1 MFARLQPGALAA
13 ALLSLILAAQAGAAE
28 ILKGDPEAG
37 KTKAVTCGACHGAD
51 GNSPTPSFPK
61 LAGLGE
67 KYLLKQ
73 MKDIRDGRRP
83 VAAMAGQVD
92 NMSDQDLADIAAFY
106 DGQTRTAEVADA
118 GLLDLGRQVYMSGII
133 ERGVAACSG
142 CHSPSGKGN
151 APAGFPALA
160 GQYADYIAQQLV
172 MFRKGYED
180 PSGRVNDGDSM
191 IMRTTA
197 FELSDKEI
205 EAVAN
210 YASGLA
216 Q

>member
-1 MFARLQPGALAA
+1 MLVRNTIRTFVFLLGCGLMVTVQAA
-13 ALLSLILAAQAGAAE
+13 GIIKGDAGAGE
-28 ILKGDPEAG
+28 G
-37 KTKAVTCGACHGAD
+37 KAVTCGACHGAD
-51 GNSPTPSFPK
+51 GNSAVPNFPK

-92 NMSDQDLADIAAFY
+92 NMTDQDLADIAAFY
-106 DGQTRTAEVADA
+106 DAKERTSEMADEDLVA
-118 GLLDLGRQVYMSGII
+118 LGRKVYMSGIM
-133 ERGVAACSG
+133 ERKVAACSG

-151 APAGFPALA
+151 GPAGFPGLA
-160 GQYADYIAQQLV
+160 GQHADYIAAQLK
-172 MFRKGYED
+172 MFRTGYES
-180 PSGRVNDGDSM
+180 PEGRTNDGDSK

-197 FELSDKEI
+197 FELSDLEI
-205 EAVAN
+205 KAVAS
-210 YASGLA
+210 YASGLK

>member
-1 MFARLQPGALAA
+1 MFSRTIVRGCFALVVSALMTASVQAAGVKGDAA
-13 ALLSLILAAQAGAAE
+13 AG
-28 ILKGDPEAG
+28 EA
-37 KTKAVTCGACHGAD
+37 KAVTCGACHGVD
-51 GNSPTPSFPK
+51 GNSVVPTFPK

-83 VAAMAGQVD
+83 VAVMAGQVD

-106 DGQTRTAEVADA
+106 DQKARTSEMADEDLVAM
-118 GLLDLGRQVYMSGII
+118 GRSIYMSGIMD
-133 ERGVAACSG
+133 RKVAACSG
-142 CHSPSGKGN
+142 CHSPTGKGN
-151 APAGFPALA
+151 APGGFPALA
-160 GQYADYIAQQLV
+160 GQHADYIATQLT

-180 PSGRVNDGDSM
+180 PAGRTNDGDSK

-197 FELSDKEI
+197 FESSDLEI
-205 EAVAN
+205 KAVAS
-210 YASGLA
+210 YASGLK

>member
-1 MFARLQPGALAA
+1 MLVRNTIRTFVFLLGCGLMATVQAAGIIKGDAA
-13 ALLSLILAAQAGAAE
+13 AG
-28 ILKGDPEAG
+28 EA
-37 KTKAVTCGACHGAD
+37 KAVTCGACHGVD
-51 GNSPTPSFPK
+51 GNSAVPNFPK

-92 NMSDQDLADIAAFY
+92 NMTDQDLADIAAFY
-106 DGQTRTAEVADA
+106 DAKERTSEMADEDLVA
-118 GLLDLGRQVYMSGII
+118 LGRKVYMSGIM
-133 ERGVAACSG
+133 ERKVAACSG

-151 APAGFPALA
+151 GPAGFPGLA
-160 GQYADYIAQQLV
+160 GQHADYIAAQLK
-172 MFRKGYED
+172 MFRTGYES
-180 PSGRVNDGDSM
+180 PEGRTNDGDSK

-197 FELSDKEI
+197 FELSDLEI
-205 EAVAN
+205 KAVAS
-210 YASGLA
+210 YASGLK

>member
-1 MFARLQPGALAA
+1 MFGRTLAA
-13 ALLSLILAAQAGAAE
+13 VFGVVTLSMVSVSASAAGDAAAG
-28 ILKGDPEAG
+28 EA
-37 KTKAVTCGACHGAD
+37 KAVTCSACHGAD
-51 GNSPTPSFPK
+51 GNSMVPNFPK

-83 VAAMAGQVD
+83 VATMAGQVD
-92 NMSDQDLADIAAFY
+92 NMTDQDLADIAAYF
-106 DGQTRTAEVADA
+106 DAQARSTETANAD
-118 GLLDLGRQVYMSGII
+118 LVDLGRKIYLSGIM
-133 ERGVAACSG
+133 ERKVAACSG
-142 CHSPSGKGN
+142 CHSPSGQGN

-160 GQYADYIAQQLV
+160 GQHADYIAAQLT

-180 PSGRVNDGDSM
+180 PAGRTNDGDSK

-197 FELSDKEI
+197 FGLSDLEI
-205 EAVAN
+205 KAVASF
-210 YASGLA
+210 AAGL

>member
-1 MFARLQPGALAA
+1 MFSRTIVRSCFALVVSALMTASVQAAGVKGDAA
-13 ALLSLILAAQAGAAE
+13 AG
-28 ILKGDPEAG
+28 EA
-37 KTKAVTCGACHGAD
+37 KAVTCGACHGVD
-51 GNSPTPSFPK
+51 GNSAVPTFPK

-83 VAAMAGQVD
+83 VAVMAGQVD

-106 DGQTRTAEVADA
+106 DQKARTSEMADEDLVAM
-118 GLLDLGRQVYMSGII
+118 GRSIYMSGIMD
-133 ERGVAACSG
+133 RKVAACSG
-142 CHSPSGKGN
+142 CHSPTGKGN
-151 APAGFPALA
+151 APGGFPALA
-160 GQYADYIAQQLV
+160 GQHADYIATQLT

-180 PSGRVNDGDSM
+180 PAGRTNDGDSK

-197 FELSDKEI
+197 FELSDLEI
-205 EAVAN
+205 KAVAS
-210 YASGLA
+210 YASGLK

>member
-1 MFARLQPGALAA
+1 MFSRTIVRGCFALAVSALMTASIQA
-13 ALLSLILAAQAGAAE
+13 AGV
-28 ILKGDPEAG
+28 KGDAAAGEA
-37 KTKAVTCGACHGAD
+37 KAVTCGACHGVD
-51 GNSPTPSFPK
+51 GNSVVPTFPK

-83 VAAMAGQVD
+83 VAVMAGQVD

-106 DGQTRTAEVADA
+106 DQKARTSEMADEDLVAM
-118 GLLDLGRQVYMSGII
+118 GRSIYMSGIMD
-133 ERGVAACSG
+133 RKVAACSG
-142 CHSPSGKGN
+142 CHSPTGKGN
-151 APAGFPALA
+151 APGGFPALA
-160 GQYADYIAQQLV
+160 GQHADYIATQLT

-180 PSGRVNDGDSM
+180 PAGRTNDGDSK

-197 FELSDKEI
+197 FELSDLEI
-205 EAVAN
+205 KAVAS
-210 YASGLA
+210 YASGLK

>member
-1 MFARLQPGALAA
+1 MFGRTLAA
-13 ALLSLILAAQAGAAE
+13 VFGVVTLSLVSVSASAAGNAAAG
-28 ILKGDPEAG
+28 EA
-37 KTKAVTCGACHGAD
+37 KAVTCSACHGPD
-51 GNSPTPSFPK
+51 GNSMVPNFPK

-83 VAAMAGQVD
+83 VATMAGQVD
-92 NMSDQDLADIAAFY
+92 NMTDQDLADIAAYF
-106 DGQTRTAEVADA
+106 DAQSRSTETANAD
-118 GLLDLGRQVYMSGII
+118 LVDLGRKIYLSGIM
-133 ERGVAACSG
+133 ERKVAACSG
-142 CHSPSGKGN
+142 CHSPSGQGN

-160 GQYADYIAQQLV
+160 GQHADYIATQLT

-180 PSGRVNDGDSM
+180 PAGRTNDGDSK

-197 FELSDKEI
+197 FGLSDLEI
-205 EAVAN
+205 KAVASF
-210 YASGLA
+210 AAGL

>member
-1 MFARLQPGALAA
+1 MLVRNTLRTLVFLLGCGLLGTVQAAGVIKGDAA
-13 ALLSLILAAQAGAAE
+13 AGE
-28 ILKGDPEAG
+28 G
-37 KTKAVTCGACHGAD
+37 KAVTCGACHGAD
-51 GNSPTPSFPK
+51 GNSAVPNFPK

-92 NMSDQDLADIAAFY
+92 NMTDQDLADIAAFY
-106 DGQTRTAEVADA
+106 DAKERTSEMADEDLVA
-118 GLLDLGRQVYMSGII
+118 LGRKVYMSGIM
-133 ERGVAACSG
+133 ERKVAACSG

-151 APAGFPALA
+151 GPAGFPGLA
-160 GQYADYIAQQLV
+160 GQHADYIAAQLK
-172 MFRKGYED
+172 MFRTGYES
-180 PSGRVNDGDSM
+180 PEGRTNDGDSK

-197 FELSDKEI
+197 FELSDLEI
-205 EAVAN
+205 KAVAS
-210 YASGLA
+210 YASGLK

>member
-1 MFARLQPGALAA
+1 MVP
-13 ALLSLILAAQAGAAE
+13 
-28 ILKGDPEAG
+28 
-37 KTKAVTCGACHGAD
+37 
-51 GNSPTPSFPK
+51 NFPK

-83 VAAMAGQVD
+83 VATMAGQVD
-92 NMSDQDLADIAAFY
+92 NMTDQDLADIAAYF
-106 DGQTRTAEVADA
+106 DAQSRSTETANAD
-118 GLLDLGRQVYMSGII
+118 LVDLGRKIYLSGIM
-133 ERGVAACSG
+133 ERKVAACSG
-142 CHSPSGKGN
+142 CHSPSGQGN

-160 GQYADYIAQQLV
+160 GQHPDYIATQLT

-180 PSGRVNDGDSM
+180 PAGRTNDGDSK

-197 FELSDKEI
+197 FGLSDLEI
-205 EAVAN
+205 KAVASF
-210 YASGLA
+210 AAGL

>member
-1 MFARLQPGALAA
+1 MFARTTVRTLAA
-13 ALLSLILAAQAGAAE
+13 SMAALGMALSASAATLEGDVAAG
-28 ILKGDPEAG
+28 EA
-37 KTKAVTCGACHGAD
+37 KAVMCGACHGAD
-51 GNSPTPSFPK
+51 GNSASPNFPK

-73 MKDIRDGRRP
+73 MKDIRSGLRP

-92 NMSDQDLADIAAFY
+92 NMTDQDLADIAAYY
-106 DGQTRTAEVADA
+106 DSQARTSEMADPDLVA
-118 GLLDLGRQVYMSGII
+118 LGRKVYMSGIM
-133 ERGVAACSG
+133 ERKVAACSG

-160 GQYADYIAQQLV
+160 GQHAGYIEAQLK

-180 PSGRVNDGDSM
+180 PTGRVNDGESK

-197 FELSDKEI
+197 FELSDLEI
-205 EAVAN
+205 KAVAS
-210 YASGLA
+210 YAAGL

>member
-1 MFARLQPGALAA
+1 MFGRTLAA
-13 ALLSLILAAQAGAAE
+13 VFGVVTLSLVSVSASAA
-28 ILKGDPEAG
+28 GDPAAGEA
-37 KTKAVTCGACHGAD
+37 KAVTCSACHGAD
-51 GNSPTPSFPK
+51 GNSMVPNFPK

-83 VAAMAGQVD
+83 VATMAGQVD
-92 NMSDQDLADIAAFY
+92 NMTDQDLADIAAYF
-106 DGQTRTAEVADA
+106 DAQSRSTETANAD
-118 GLLDLGRQVYMSGII
+118 LVDLGRKIYLSGIM
-133 ERGVAACSG
+133 ERKVAACSG
-142 CHSPSGKGN
+142 CHSPSGQGN

-160 GQYADYIAQQLV
+160 GQHADYIATQLT

-180 PSGRVNDGDSM
+180 PAGRTNDGDSK

-197 FELSDKEI
+197 FGLSDLEI
-205 EAVAN
+205 KAVASF
-210 YASGLA
+210 AAGL